1 MQFGQVLKTFPSLS
15 VSCQPFVELSVTL
28 WNSLNAN
35 DGQTSFGGEN
45 FPWGNGLTVF
55 PGDGYIGGYQL
66 PALQLESGRS
76 EGGRDLKGIHMRSIL
91 LIFGTTLLAALFI
104 GCTQKDDIVTPV
116 SQSVLALN
124 PQNLPTPPS
133 GMVYELWISKE
144 TVRGTDF
151 DLAQAVSLGRF
162 SYVSNDSVRTFLD
175 AAGSPRDSVFKLSG
189 DFQSFRSVFV
199 GLHRTADA
207 AGTAP
212 GAIMLIAYIP
222 SSTDIPIRMVF
233 PQADSLWQATCRYN
247 LEGVSDNNRG
257 TNDAHGV
264 WFSSYRTVSFQFP
277 DTTAIVIDSSA
288 LDTIKPIIC
297 TGSTDTCNIDSLKAE
312 YPYSVS
318 NYHVETKRVIFPND
332 SLILG
337 IDSFMHTGVRF
348 TLIRKADSSYPYTRR
363 KLTYSSVA
371 ITPRTLALDIFSQD
385 EFGLPIVSE
394 WGWKYAGWALTPHI
408 LPSAQVG
415 AFTPPAWP
423 YETYNGTWIGGGN
436 GGMIPTGTFANINA
450 PDDANPFSLNDYLPP
465 FPGEDFLNAGSLT
478 DSLGVTDVNLMPTSN
493 GNVGS
498 ILVSLEPDNRLTTKT
513 NFPLIAFVGK
523 LPVRT
528 DSIGFAS
535 VAFNMINGTST
546 LLGNQAYSFPIIT
559 VDVKRY

>member
-1 MQFGQVLKTFPSLS
+1 M
-15 VSCQPFVELSVTL
+15 
-28 WNSLNAN
+28 
-35 DGQTSFGGEN
+35 
-45 FPWGNGLTVF
+45 
-55 PGDGYIGGYQL
+55 
-66 PALQLESGRS
+66 
-76 EGGRDLKGIHMRSIL
+76 KGIHMRSIL
-91 LIFGTTLLAALFI
+91 LIFGTTLLAALLI

-133 GMVYELWISKE
+133 GMIYELWISKE

-151 DLAQAVSLGRF
+151 DPAQAISLGRF
-162 SYVSNDSVRTFLD
+162 SYLSNDSVRTFLD
-175 AAGSPRDSVFKLSG
+175 AAGLPRDSVFKLSG
-189 DFQSFRSVFV
+189 DFQTFRSVFV

-207 AGTAP
+207 VGTLP

-222 SSTDIPIRMVF
+222 SSADIPIRMVF

-247 LEGVSDNNRG
+247 LEGISDNNRG

-264 WFSSYRTVSFQFP
+264 WFSSYRTANFRFD
-277 DTTAIVIDSSA
+277 DTTEIVFDSA
-288 LDTIKPIIC
+288 TLDTIRPILC
-297 TGSTDTCNIDSLKAE
+297 TGTFDTCNIESLKAD

-318 NYHVETKRVIFPND
+318 NYRVETKRVVFPND

-337 IDSFMHTGVRF
+337 VDSFMHTGVRF
-348 TLIRKADSSYPYTRR
+348 DLIKKADSTYPYVRR
-363 KLTYSSVA
+363 KLNYASVA
-371 ITPRTLALDIFSQD
+371 TTARTLTLDIFSQD
-385 EFGLPIVSE
+385 DFGLPIVTE

-408 LPSAQVG
+408 APSSQVG
-415 AFTPPAWP
+415 GLTPPAWP
-423 YETYNGTWIGGGN
+423 YKTFAGTWISGGDGALL
-436 GGMIPTGTFANINA
+436 PTGTFADINA
-450 PDDANPFSLNDYLPP
+450 PDDANPFALNNYLPP

-478 DSLGVTDVNLMPTSN
+478 DSLGLSNLNLMPTTS

-498 ILVSLEPDNRLTTKT
+498 ILVTLEPENRLTTKT

-523 LPVRT
+523 LPAVKT
-528 DSIGFAS
+528 DTLGLVP
-535 VAFNMINGTST
+535 VAVPMINGTST